1 MKKLFTGILVFFV
14 IIFVILF
21 LTKAKESPLLSG
33 IIPWVSD
40 SEEMNDEYDD
50 EEDAV
55 DTRLKL
61 VDGSLSVKISNEV
74 QQLAGLETSR
84 LESIDVQME
93 DRTIATVI
101 DIQELLDL
109 RSEYRN
115 VMAQRDI
122 ASTTYKNSSK
132 LLEQLEVLHK
142 EASNISMREL
152 QQARASWEED
162 RARVHAGNIELEN
175 IRDNMIQKWN
185 IELTK
190 LALNEKSELFERL
203 IKREEVLILLSLKAD
218 QKLSPDSTF
227 VFVNRTDDRTQTV
240 KAFLV
245 SSAPFADKTLQGE
258 SYFFRVNADK
268 LRTDMRLHAWLPETG
283 IIGTGIYI
291 PADAVV
297 WYAGSAWAY
306 LQVDD
311 ELFHR
316 RSLINPIEISDGW
329 LVKENF
335 EVGDKIVIK
344 GAQTL
349 LSEEIKWAIPD
360 EDND

>member
-1 MKKLFTGILVFFV
+1 MKKLFTGTLVLFV
-14 IIFVILF
+14 IIFAVAF
-21 LTKAKESPLLSG
+21 LTKAKESPLLG
-33 IIPWVSD
+33 RIIPWASD
-40 SEEMNDEYDD
+40 TEEMNDEQDVED
-50 EEDAV
+50 DAV
-55 DTRLKL
+55 DARLKL
-61 VDGSLSVKISNEV
+61 VDGSLAVKISNEV

-93 DRTIATVI
+93 DKTIATVI
-101 DIQELLDL
+101 DIQGLLDL

-115 VMAQRDI
+115 ILAQRDI
-122 ASTTYKNSSK
+122 ASTRYKNSSK

-152 QQARASWEED
+152 QQTRASWEED
-162 RARVHAGNIELEN
+162 RARVHAANIELEN

-185 IELTK
+185 VELTE
-190 LALNEKSELFERL
+190 LALDEKSELFERL

-218 QKLSPDSTF
+218 QKLSPDSAF
-227 VFVNRTDDRTQTV
+227 LYVNKTDDRKQAI

-245 SSAPFADKTLQGE
+245 SSAPFTDKALQGE
-258 SYFFRVNADK
+258 SYFFRVDADK
-268 LRTDMRLHAWLPETG
+268 LRINMRLHAWLPETG
-283 IIGTGIYI
+283 FIGTGIYI
-291 PADAVV
+291 PAEAVI
-297 WYAGSAWAY
+297 WYAGNPWAY
-306 LQVDD
+306 VQVDD
-311 ELFHR
+311 ESFHR